1 MEGADAF
8 RSLKCML
15 GDHVL
20 RIESSIND
28 QNKLV
33 KLLPAPSSRIADG
46 CNSKNMIQ
54 SKKESVISTM
64 NKLAKGKLSLGAKI
78 LQVGGVEKVFRRIF
92 TVSEGEKLLKA
103 SQCRLFTTAGALTG
117 RLFISTENL
126 AFCSD
131 KAVAKYSSPSGETCR
146 YHYKSAKC
154 TLEDHV
160 LRHQHKPMKL
170 LTAPSSHNVDGLN
183 SKIMKKGKKESV
195 ISAMNKLAK
204 EKLSLG
210 GKILSIGRV
219 GKEFR
224 QMFNLN
230 EGEQLL
236 KASQCSL
243 FTTAGQ
249 LTGRLFVSTDKIAFC
264 SDKAIAKYSS
274 PSGETLRYHYK
285 VVIPL
290 SKIKKANQ
298 IEDMKKASKK
308 YLQVVTDDEFEFC
321 LYTTAGPIVG
331 RLFIS
336 SEKLAFCS
344 DKPIAKVS
352 SPAGEPLRF
361 HYKVVIPLRKI
372 NKINQSENLKKPSQ
386 KYLEIV
392 TADEFEF
399 WFMGFR
405 SYNKTLK
412 FLQQAVSQSL
422 IC

>member
-1 MEGADAF
+1 MDVANAF
-8 RSLKCML
+8 
-15 GDHVL
+15 
-20 RIESSIND
+20 
-28 QNKLV
+28 Q
-33 KLLPAPSSRIADG
+33 
-46 CNSKNMIQ
+46 
-54 SKKESVISTM
+54 
-64 NKLAKGKLSLGAKI
+64 
-78 LQVGGVEKVFRRIF
+78 
-92 TVSEGEKLLKA
+92 
-103 SQCRLFTTAGALTG
+103 
-117 RLFISTENL
+117 
-126 AFCSD
+126 
-131 KAVAKYSSPSGETCR
+131 
-146 YHYKSAKC
+146 SAKC

-308 YLQVVTDDEFEFC
+308 YLQVVTDDEFEFWF
-321 LYTTAGPIVG
+321 VG
-331 RLFIS
+331 FLNYKKTFRILQQTLS
-336 SEKLAFCS
+336 C
-344 DKPIAKVS
+344 
-352 SPAGEPLRF
+352 EPLL
-361 HYKVVIPLRKI
+361 HKI
-372 NKINQSENLKKPSQ
+372 K
-386 KYLEIV
+386 
-392 TADEFEF
+392 
-399 WFMGFR
+399 
-405 SYNKTLK
+405 
-412 FLQQAVSQSL
+412 
-422 IC
+422 